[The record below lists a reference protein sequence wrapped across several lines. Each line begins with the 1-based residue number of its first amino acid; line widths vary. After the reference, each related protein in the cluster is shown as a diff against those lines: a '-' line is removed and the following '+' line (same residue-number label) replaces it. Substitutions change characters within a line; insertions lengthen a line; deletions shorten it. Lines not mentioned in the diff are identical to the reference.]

1 MGGGDLNLKKSWHPQ
16 LLSNQRRVYESE
28 QRALEERKKTQQ
40 RIQELKEERAQE
52 ELQKQIEQAGGT
64 KRIDRV
70 EFLYQGPTDGAL
82 GTTEE
87 LEGFLLGKRR
97 IDNILTKNDNKQVE
111 ATAAEANFMALGNA
125 NSARDTAAKI
135 REDPLLAIKRRE
147 QAAYEAMMND
157 PIKRRQLLASMGIED
172 AKKESRDKTKH
183 RRHRDDR
190 EDRDRR
196 HKRRRSEDRDRSRSR
211 DRNGTNPERKHRSRR
226 DDSRDRR
233 SRRDRHDRH
242 DENHRREDSRP
253 RNRSRSKSPRRSR
266 TYDEASR
273 RRRSRSPL
281 KRGDRSEDR
290 HRCQSSGDGRAT
302 RDGSEPRRRR
312 SPGEPRDD
320 RRDSSRRESERSQGR
335 HGGNPR
341 ANWTS
346 HGNNPKSHGGARS
359 RDDDK
364 DLEEER
370 ARKLAAM
377 QEAASELDQD
387 RQRRLA
393 EIEARERAELE
404 ADAQARM
411 QDNRQGGG
419 RAFVNGLH
427 RKAGEMSLSDRI
439 GRSKRGLQKDEE

>member
-40 RIQELKEERAQE
+40 RVQELKEERAQE

-111 ATAAEANFMALGNA
+111 STAAEANFMALGNA
-125 NSARDTAAKI
+125 NSARDTAQKI

-147 QAAYEAMMND
+147 QAAYESMMND

-183 RRHRDDR
+183 RRHREDR
-190 EDRDRR
+190 ENGRDRR
-196 HKRRRSEDRDRSRSR
+196 HKRRRSEDRDQSRSR
-211 DRNGTNPERKHRSRR
+211 DRNGANSERKHRSRR

-233 SRRDRHDRH
+233 SRRDRHDGH
-242 DENHRREDSRP
+242 DENHRREDSRS
-253 RNRSRSKSPRRSR
+253 RHRSRSRSPRRSQAH
-266 TYDEASR
+266 EASR
-273 RRRSRSPL
+273 RQRSRSPL
-281 KRGDRSEDR
+281 KHGDRSEDR
-290 HRCQSSGDGRAT
+290 HPRPSRDGRAV
-302 RDGSEPRRRR
+302 RDGSEPRRQR
-312 SPGEPRDD
+312 SSGESHDD
-320 RRDSSRRESERSQGR
+320 RRDSSRREPERNQGR
-335 HGGNPR
+335 YDRNSR
-341 ANWTS
+341 SDWTR
-346 HGNNPKSHGGARS
+346 HNNKHKSHGGARS
-359 RDDDK
+359 GDDK
-364 DLEEER
+364 AADEER

-393 EIEARERAELE
+393 KIEARERDERE
-404 ADAQARM
+404 ADSQARM